1 LKQVKAITGAVAAK
15 VKVNLF
21 AMDRTKAQ
29 LLRRW
34 NTKPLKTKQFIFAAA
49 NKLQTNPCAMVRTVN
64 CKNSQKWQERC
75 KNRRLW
81 KPHGYWAAEHLV
93 LGLNRLVIYGA
104 MFDFVE

>member
-15 VKVNLF
+15 AKANLF

-34 NTKPLKTKQFIFAAA
+34 NTKPLKTKLFIFAAA

-64 CKNSQKWQERC
+64 CKNRC
-75 KNRRLW
+75 SGIRMDIGLQSTL
-81 KPHGYWAAEHLV
+81 YWGE
-93 LGLNRLVIYGA
+93 I
-104 MFDFVE
+104 DW